1 MTAWLDGHFV
11 APDTLP
17 RLPAGAVG
25 PFETMGAHEGAIVLW
40 ERHLAR
46 LQAAAQRLGLPFVV
60 PADLRGGAAGMM
72 RQNGHAEDVLRLAR
86 VPGRAG
92 VHLVMVTRARAP
104 ARQTPLLLPRVVE
117 RLADDPPGDLK
128 AAPRRFYDAVLQQ
141 AQDGGADDG
150 LVIGADGAL
159 LETALANLWL
169 RLFGVWCTPPLDG
182 RVLPGIARALLLE
195 RAAAAGLPVA
205 ERTCDLGHL
214 HRAEA
219 LAVSNAVLGP
229 RAAGLL
235 GGSPPAV
242 AIVDS
247 ELGRLWRLRTI
258 GSSG

>member
-11 APDTLP
+11 APDALP

-25 PFETMGAHEGAIVLW
+25 PFETMGAHEGAIALW

-46 LQAAAQRLGLPFVV
+46 LQAAAQRLGLPFA
-60 PADLRGGAAGMM
+60 PPTDLRGAAAALLL
-72 RQNGHAEDVLRLAR
+72 QNGHADDVLRLAL
-86 VPGRAG
+86 VPGRPA
-92 VHLVMVTRARAP
+92 VHVVMVTRARAP
-104 ARQTPLLLPRVVE
+104 ARQTPMLLPTVVE

-128 AAPRRFYDAVLQQ
+128 TAPRRFYDAVLQQ

-150 LVIGADGAL
+150 IVVGADGAV

-169 RLFGVWCTPPLDG
+169 RLSGVWCTPPLDG

-205 ERTCDLGHL
+205 ERSCDLGHL

-219 LAVSNAVLGP
+219 LAVSNAVHGP

-235 GGSPPAV
+235 GERPPAV
-242 AIVDS
+242 ALVDS
-247 ELGRLWRLRTI
+247 ELGRLWQVAPSD
-258 GSSG
+258 SSS